1 MRRSLRWS
9 RSPAAA
15 AQAPP
20 DLGDTIQFVLAVKRE
35 FAGEPGKYEEFLAV
49 KHEYPRSVMTIAFI
63 LQSIASLHA

>member
-1 MRRSLRWS
+1 
-9 RSPAAA
+9 
-15 AQAPP
+15 
-20 DLGDTIQFVLAVKRE
+20 VKRE